1 MSLSSRCVVVVLAPD
16 RVGILRDVTGIVFEQ
31 GGNIGG
37 IRQSIVDGFF
47 NLVFTA
53 ELPTT
58 ADPEMLRAALAHRL
72 GTLALVGV
80 RAFVAPPQPALTA
93 GSHFVATTRGPDAP
107 GTIHAISQFF
117 VERNI
122 NIEDWMVENELA
134 DVVYVAQVVLPDGTD
149 FHRVQTDFRAHMA
162 TRGLVA
168 TICHENIFRATG
180 EIGPIKSL
188 TLGN

>member
-1 MSLSSRCVVVVLAPD
+1 MKPSSHCVVVVLVPD
-16 RVGILRDVTGIVFEQ
+16 RVGILRDVTRIVFEL

-37 IRQSIVDGFF
+37 IRQTIVDGFF

-53 ELPTT
+53 AMPPATSPDELQ
-58 ADPEMLRAALAHRL
+58 A
-72 GTLALVGV
+72 
-80 RAFVAPPQPALTA
+80 ALTA
-93 GSHFVATTRGPDAP
+93 QLGPQALLGVRPYTTQPLPALAAGSRFVAATRGPDAP

-122 NIEDWMVENELA
+122 NIEDWMVENERGE
-134 DVVYVAQVVLPDGTD
+134 VVYVAQVVLPTGTD
-149 FHRVQTDFRAHMA
+149 FRQVQTDFRAAMA
-162 TRGLVA
+162 MRGLVA

-188 TLGN
+188 TTGA